1 MLINDLKKSFLD
13 NNISFKSQFIVCF
26 FLISHY
32 FATHNSKIIRI
43 IGIPVRILY
52 KLIIEFIMSIEIP
65 DKLKVGKNFNI
76 YHGIGIVI
84 NANCIIGDNISIR
97 QNTTLGSKY
106 DGGPC
111 PKIGNNVDIG
121 CNTVIIG
128 DISIGNNV
136 IIGAGSIVTKSF
148 PDNCIIAGNPAK
160 LIKELN

>member
-1 MLINDLKKSFLD
+1 MLFEELSVSIKK
-13 NNISFKSQFIVCF
+13 NNISIKSKFIVNF
-26 FLISHY
+26 FIISNY
-32 FATHNSKIIRI
+32 FATNRSRILRFIGIPIRI
-43 IGIPVRILY
+43 IY
-52 KLIIEFIMSIEIP
+52 KLIIEFIMSVEIP
-65 DKLKVGKNFNI
+65 DKLKIGKNLNI

-84 NANCIIGDNISIR
+84 NTNTKIGDNVSIR

-121 CNTVIIG
+121 CNVVIIG
-128 DISIGNNV
+128 DIYIGDNV

>member
-1 MLINDLKKSFLD
+1 MKKS
-13 NNISFKSQFIVCF
+13 IKSSFIYSF
-26 FLISHY
+26 FKLSNY
-32 FATHNSKIIRI
+32 FATNNNKILRI
-43 IGIPVRILY
+43 FGIPIRILY
-52 KLIIEFIMSIEIP
+52 KLIIEFIMSVEIP

-84 NANCIIGDNISIR
+84 NANCIIGDNVSIR

-128 DISIGNNV
+128 DISIGDNV
-136 IIGAGSIVTKSF
+136 IIGAGSVVTKSF
-148 PDNCIIAGNPAK
+148 PNNCIIAGNPTRI
-160 LIKELN
+160 IKELN

>member
-1 MLINDLKKSFLD
+1 MKKS
-13 NNISFKSQFIVCF
+13 IKSSFIYSF
-26 FLISHY
+26 FKLSNY
-32 FATHNSKIIRI
+32 FATNENKVLRLL
-43 IGIPVRILY
+43 GIPIRILY

-76 YHGIGIVI
+76 YHGIGVII
-84 NANCIIGDNISIR
+84 NANCIIGDNVSIR

-106 DGGPC
+106 DDGPC
-111 PKIGNNVDIG
+111 PKIGNNVNIG

-128 DISIGNNV
+128 DIYIGDNV

-160 LIKELN
+160 IIKELN